1 MVMMVI
7 TITYFI
13 FKINIIIIILIKISV
28 NLWAESVGDFTLGF
42 TLEVV
47 LEVYDKYHVIMMI
60 VIANMNDQGGDE
72 PLNLENKGGV
82 VI

>member
-7 TITYFI
+7 TITYFT

-42 TLEVV
+42 TLV
-47 LEVYDKYHVIMMI
+47 LFWKFMTNVTSS
-60 VIANMNDQGGDE
+60 
-72 PLNLENKGGV
+72 
-82 VI
+82 